1 MEEGFAPATMKLVSD
16 EITYEIELHRR
27 TMKRVSCLQ
36 LHSLVS
42 PSFSKAT
49 SELHYQTD
57 GDATEEDRR
66 FVIYIVNSRKTLH
79 SFDICISNH
88 WKRENIYRKAYR
100 KFLC

>member
-1 MEEGFAPATMKLVSD
+1 MEEGFALATMKLVSD

-88 WKRENIYRKAYR
+88 WGRENIYRKAYR